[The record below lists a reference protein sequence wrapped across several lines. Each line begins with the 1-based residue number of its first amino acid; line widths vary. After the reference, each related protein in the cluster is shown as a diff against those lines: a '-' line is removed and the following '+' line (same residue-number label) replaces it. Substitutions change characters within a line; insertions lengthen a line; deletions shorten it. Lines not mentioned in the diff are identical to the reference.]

1 MIKQENGLD
10 LLKEVLQK
18 QNELQKEI
26 SYRRIKMVDRKLY
39 DYNVDETFELFL
51 LIKSADVRVAKN
63 GKQFIAFTFQDK
75 SGQMDGKYWDAS
87 NEDVEKFIAGT
98 VVQVSGKREL
108 YQGNPQ
114 VRLYKLRLTTL
125 GEPDRPEQFIES
137 APMKKEDMVEEIN
150 QTLFEITNA
159 NWNRIVRHLLTKYQ
173 KEYFESP
180 AAKRFHHAF
189 HGGLAYHTLSMLRL
203 AKTVV
208 HQYPN
213 INQSL
218 LYAGV
223 IIHDLGKVIELTGPV
238 STEYTL
244 EGNLIGHIV
253 LVDEEISKA
262 CAVLKIDEHSEDVL
276 LLKHMVLAHHGKQE
290 YGSPVPPKLREAEI
304 LFYLD
309 NFDATINML
318 DIALARTEPGTFSER
333 IFGLE
338 NRSFYKPSEP
348 KAIKTDA

>member
-1 MIKQENGLD
+1 MTEK
-10 LLKEVLQK
+10 
-18 QNELQKEI
+18 
-26 SYRRIKMVDRKLY
+26 RLY
-39 DYNVDETFELFL
+39 DYNVDDTFELFL

-87 NEDVEKFIAGT
+87 NEDVEKYIAGT
-98 VVQVSGKREL
+98 VVHLSGKREL
-108 YQGNPQ
+108 YQNNPQ
-114 VRLYKLRLTTL
+114 IRIYKIRLTNA
-125 GEPDRPEQFIES
+125 GEPDTPEQFIES
-137 APMKKEDMVEEIN
+137 APIKKDDMVEELT

-159 NWNRIVRHLLTKYQ
+159 NWNRIVRYLLKKYQ

-189 HGGLAYHTLSMLRL
+189 HGGLAFHTLSMLRM
-203 AKTVV
+203 AKVIAN
-208 HQYPN
+208 QYPN

-262 CAVLKIDEHSEDVL
+262 CATLKIDEHSEDVL
-276 LLKHMVLAHHGKQE
+276 LLKHIVLAHHGKLE
-290 YGSPVPPKLREAEI
+290 FGSPVQPKLREAEI
-304 LFYLD
+304 LHHLD
-309 NFDATINML
+309 NLDATINML
-318 DIALARTEPGTFSER
+318 DTALSRTEPGNFSER

-338 NRSFYKPSEP
+338 NRSFYNPQETKVTKDE
-348 KAIKTDA
+348 I